1 MIWSTIG
8 NKWFD
13 KWIREISS
21 LNSQLDSCACDNSP
35 LTFIETEELRKAFKK
50 INKVNTKIAKRLN
63 KGKKK

>member
-21 LNSQLDSCACDNSP
+21 LNSQLDSCACDDSP
-35 LTFIETEELRKAFKK
+35 LTFIEIEELRKAFKK
-50 INKVNTKIAKRLN
+50 INKVNTKIVKRLN